1 MSVANDKK
9 CVRGSSGRG
18 GKGNYN
24 RPQVLENGYLA
35 TKLTMM
41 TVDIHHDKVVL
52 VKEVVLPTDHTPQYV
67 VRFYLYSCLHVL

>member
-9 CVRGSSGRG
+9 CVPDSSGRG
-18 GKGNYN
+18 GKGN

-52 VKEVVLPTDHTPQYV
+52 VKEKDRRLLLL
-67 VRFYLYSCLHVL
+67 FYLLTTPLST